1 MLFSFVMALSINLLA
16 MFISLRHSSPYPVVK
31 EKSRAA
37 PWRRGKRCG
46 GSEEA
51 SVFQSRPSV
60 LPLLFYFLLS
70 HVTDKVLTTRL
81 FILPQNIDWAGLLTK
96 KIRPPF
102 VPTIKGREDVSNFD
116 DEFTSEAPILTPP
129 REPRVLTVSEQ
140 EMFADFDYIADWC

>member
-1 MLFSFVMALSINLLA
+1 MLRRNPERRLGAGEKDAEEVK
-16 MFISLRHSSPYPVVK
+16 RHPFFRVGHLFYL
-31 EKSRAA
+31 
-37 PWRRGKRCG
+37 
-46 GSEEA
+46 
-51 SVFQSRPSV
+51 FF
-60 LPLLFYFLLS
+60 FYFLLS
-70 HVTDKVLTTRL
+70 RVTDKVLTTHL
-81 FILPQNIDWAGLLTK
+81 FILPQNMDWAGLLTK